1 MIHATPP
8 PTPIVKIGVACHAV
22 SISATIKLDGKKYRI
37 TTIEVCGK
45 KIVIRGKAVR

>member
-1 MIHATPP
+1 MVAATPP

-22 SISATIKLDGKKYRI
+22 SISATIKLDGRTYRLS
-37 TTIEVCGK
+37 TIEMCGR